1 MLGVTVGG
9 DGNRTHRIFMIGQR
23 GILEILH
30 SRGVPF
36 IMSDTGG
43 RVKPLPMRP
52 DKLKNLG
59 MLTEPGLYYLY
70 TDHTVQIDDFHYQ
83 ENGVMQVGSWKLSHH
98 KLAVM

>member
-70 TDHTVQIDDFHYQ
+70 TDHTVQIDDFPLPR
-83 ENGVMQVGSWKLSHH
+83 EWRDAGWFLKLSHH

>member
-1 MLGVTVGG
+1 MRFISWRILAEAEGLQSTTTKIVAKALMLGVTVGG
-9 DGNRTHRIFMIGQR
+9 DGNRTHRIFMIRQR
-23 GILEILH
+23 GILAILH

-59 MLTEPGLYYLY
+59 DVNRARSLLFI
-70 TDHTVQIDDFHYQ
+70 H
-83 ENGVMQVGSWKLSHH
+83 
-98 KLAVM
+98 

>member
-43 RVKPLPMRP
+43 RVKP
-52 DKLKNLG
+52 
-59 MLTEPGLYYLY
+59 
-70 TDHTVQIDDFHYQ
+70 YQ
-83 ENGVMQVGSWKLSHH
+83 
-98 KLAVM
+98 